1 MVGVLIASALATL
14 TFAICA
20 ALDLPVL
27 VGVVSAIIVLIA
39 SLPTLG
45 ARYGFRDL

>member
-1 MVGVLIASALATL
+1 MVGVLIAAALATL
-14 TFAICA
+14 TFAICT
-20 ALDLPVL
+20 ALELPVV
-27 VGVVSAIIVLIA
+27 VGVVSAIVVLIA

>member
-1 MVGVLIASALATL
+1 MVGVLLAAALATL
-14 TFAICA
+14 TFAICTT
-20 ALDLPVL
+20 LGLPME
-27 VGVVSAIIVLIA
+27 VGVVCAVIVLIA